1 MSIGQ
6 SKAMWQCNLHN
17 LVANLANNA
26 NGATWWLNFEPMQVE
41 PSVGK
46 ICNLQLM
53 QVAPSGGQICK
64 WCHVVAK
71 FNPNHGVNV
80 WVRCASGNVLFHR
93 CPRFSLSVVVVVVN
107 VIITIDAPGV
117 MTQKEVMEAFVRS
130 VVLYFHLYMHS
141 TSDMIVHSFSKWYV
155 W

>member
-1 MSIGQ
+1 M
-6 SKAMWQCNLHN
+6 
-17 LVANLANNA
+17 
-26 NGATWWLNFEPMQVE
+26 
-41 PSVGK
+41 
-46 ICNLQLM
+46 QLM
-53 QVAPSGGQICK
+53 QVVPIAAQVNPS
-64 WCHVVAK
+64 
-71 FNPNHGVNV
+71 HGVNV

-141 TSDMIVHSFSKWYV
+141 TSDMIVHSFSK
-155 W
+155 